1 MKVWNAASGKLLG
14 TLREHTD
21 VVESVAWSPDGKRL
35 ASSSTDTAK
44 VWDADSGRLLRTLQ
58 IKNTYAH
65 AVSWSPDG
73 KQLHAK
79 GPFRLYFVWDADS
92 GKRLPTGVKGNFVGH
107 KMARTSNG
115 KRLAKCDGHDV
126 VVWGYV
132 KQPAN
137 SLQAPERD

>member
-1 MKVWNAASGKLLG
+1 VKVWNAASGKLLG

-35 ASSSTDTAK
+35 ASSSTDNAK
-44 VWDADSGRLLRTLQ
+44 
-58 IKNTYAH
+58 
-65 AVSWSPDG
+65 
-73 KQLHAK
+73 
-79 GPFRLYFVWDADS
+79 VWDADS

-137 SLQAPERD
+137 SLQAAERD